1 MTNNYDIT
9 EKMYQFRVFTN
20 GRPETID
27 FEIYSYS
34 ESAAWRKIC
43 DLAMD
48 LFKPDCLTRI
58 ERLV

>member
-1 MTNNYDIT
+1 MTNNHDIT

-34 ESAAWRKIC
+34 EFAAWRKIC
-43 DLAMD
+43 DLVMKF
-48 LFKPDCLTRI
+48 FKPDRVTRI